1 MTIRLATDNST
12 VAGRMRTERERMAL
26 SVEALA
32 GQAGVSAHVWGQ
44 WEAGDEVPDANAL
57 ARFASAG
64 ADVLFIVTGRREV
77 PHDATLHALRDH
89 IHLEGQL
96 ALIAMNART
105 SFLEQL
111 VGRWPK

>member
-1 MTIRLATDNST
+1 
-12 VAGRMRTERERMAL
+12 MRSERERLALTVEVMAGL
-26 SVEALA
+26 VGKTPEVLA
-32 GQAGVSAHVWGQ
+32 A
-44 WEAGDEVPDANAL
+44 WEAGAEVPDANVL
-57 ARFASAG
+57 ARLASAG
-64 ADVLFIVTGRREV
+64 ADVLFVVTGRREV
-77 PHDATLHALRDH
+77 PHDATLYALREH